1 MCSSGRTSRL
11 ATSIRRSWTITRSGT
26 STSSSGATNGP
37 VAPREQESARRPP
50 AHGPEAG
57 WSDVRLIRACLDG
70 DEQAWSVLIDRYKT
84 LIYSIPRRY
93 GASPEEAADI
103 FQSVC
108 LEWFSALPRLR
119 KSGSLRNWLITVTA
133 HQAFHWKRK
142 HRTHAEIEGASL
154 ESDGALDAAPLVP
167 EEIQRLDQDQML
179 REAIAYL
186 SPRCQEMIRLLFF
199 VDPPLPYRD
208 VAQRLGLAVGS
219 IGFIRGRCL
228 QRLQK

>member
-1 MCSSGRTSRL
+1 
-11 ATSIRRSWTITRSGT
+11 
-26 STSSSGATNGP
+26 
-37 VAPREQESARRPP
+37 V
-50 AHGPEAG
+50 
-57 WSDVRLIRACLDG
+57 RACLDG
-70 DEQAWSVLIDRYKT
+70 DDEAWSVLIDRYKA

-93 GASPEEAADI
+93 GASREEAADI

-108 LEWFSALPRLR
+108 LEWFSELPRLR
-119 KSGSLRNWLITVTA
+119 KSGALRNWLITVTA

-142 HRTHAEIEGASL
+142 HRAHPELDAPGL
-154 ESDGALDAAPLVP
+154 ESDGALDAAPLAP
-167 EEIQRLDQDQML
+167 QEIQRLEQEQML

-186 SPRCQEMIRLLFF
+186 PPRCQEMIRLLFF

-228 QRLQK
+228 QRLQKALERMGF

>member
-1 MCSSGRTSRL
+1 V
-11 ATSIRRSWTITRSGT
+11 ARRE
-26 STSSSGATNGP
+26 
-37 VAPREQESARRPP
+37 RESVRRPP
-50 AHGPEAG
+50 THGPDAG
-57 WSDVRLIRACLDG
+57 WSDERLVRACLEG
-70 DEQAWSVLIDRYKT
+70 DEEAWSVLIDRYKA

-119 KSGSLRNWLITVTA
+119 KSASLRNWLITVTA

-167 EEIQRLDQDQML
+167 EEIQRLEQEQML

-228 QRLQK
+228 QRLQKALDKMGF